1 MGVSWG
7 LLAGADVTDFV
18 IILNTMD
25 AVKAFSGV
33 GNVQVSLSLS
43 LRFKGLFLCTVVIFF
58 HMEWCIR

>member
-18 IILNTMD
+18 IILNTLD

-33 GNVQVSLSLS
+33 GNVQVS
-43 LRFKGLFLCTVVIFF
+43 
-58 HMEWCIR
+58 ECIYIYVCVYVCICL